1 MTFLTSFLAAALRQ
15 IFAALTI
22 AIRLQKQYLFDVSSR
37 SLSLLADNVFI
48 ALLKVTSVGSNR
60 RES

>member
-48 ALLKVTSVGSNR
+48 ALLKMTPV
-60 RES
+60 